1 MLFDEIQSYILFFV
15 LFWGL
20 FLHYVNHIKSVYSSG
35 LQLKRMFYFQ
45 HPQKLCP
52 HTKQAGQNPKHQELQ
67 YSGDLGSHMA
77 KLIRIV

>member
-15 LFWGL
+15 LGA

-45 HPQKLCP
+45 HPQKLSP
-52 HTKQAGQNPKHQELQ
+52 QTKQNTRNYNILV
-67 YSGDLGSHMA
+67 
-77 KLIRIV
+77 I